1 MWRRSIALAAFAAFA
16 ALAAMAA
23 VAAGLQPAAV
33 VAAQPQ
39 AWNFRVFLNDSPIGQ
54 HRFSLRRDGDEAELR
69 SEARFEVKLLFI
81 TAYRYAHTAV
91 ERWRGNCLTGMTART
106 DDDGK
111 KLSVDAA
118 ATFAAS
124 TPTAQEGSR
133 LEVSTGTARQP
144 LEGCVMS
151 FAYWNPALLKQER
164 LLNAQTGEH
173 EAVRISDA
181 GEERIVVRG
190 VPVTARRYRIA
201 GSKNPIDIW
210 YSASR
215 EWLALESTLEGGRR
229 LRYQIE

>member
-1 MWRRSIALAAFAAFA
+1 MLRRYLACLALALTTTALHPSVIAA
-16 ALAAMAA
+16 
-23 VAAGLQPAAV
+23 PEEH
-33 VAAQPQ
+33 

-54 HRFSLRRDGDEAELR
+54 HRFTLRRDGEDAELR

-81 TAYRYAHTAV
+81 SAYRYAHTAV

-124 TPTAQEGSR
+124 AQQGNG
-133 LEVSTGTARQP
+133 LAVSTGSGRQP
-144 LEGCVMS
+144 LDGCVMS

-173 EAVRISDA
+173 EAVKISDS
-181 GEERIVVRG
+181 GDERIVVRG

-215 EWLALESTLEGGRR
+215 EWLVLESTLEGGRR

>member
-1 MWRRSIALAAFAAFA
+1 MLRRYLACFALALTTTALHPSVIAA
-16 ALAAMAA
+16 
-23 VAAGLQPAAV
+23 PEEH
-33 VAAQPQ
+33 

-54 HRFSLRRDGDEAELR
+54 HRFTLRRDGEDAELR

-81 TAYRYAHTAV
+81 SAYRYAHTAV

-124 TPTAQEGSR
+124 AQQGNG
-133 LEVSTGTARQP
+133 LAVSTGSGRQP
-144 LEGCVMS
+144 LDGCVMS

-173 EAVRISDA
+173 EAVKISDS
-181 GEERIVVRG
+181 GDERIVVRG

>member
-1 MWRRSIALAAFAAFA
+1 MLRRYLAC
-16 ALAAMAA
+16 LAVA
-23 VAAGLQPAAV
+23 VAAADLHQ
-33 VAAQPQ
+33 VALASPQEQ
-39 AWNFRVFLNDSPIGQ
+39 AWNFRVLLNDSPIGQ
-54 HRFSLRRDGDEAELR
+54 HRFTLRRDGEEAELR

-81 TAYRYAHTAV
+81 TAYRYAHTAI

-111 KLSVDAA
+111 KLSVEAA
-118 ATFAAS
+118 AAS
-124 TPTAQEGSR
+124 ASSVATAQEGGR
-133 LEVSTGTARQP
+133 LEVSTGSGRQA
-144 LEGCVMS
+144 LAGCVMS

-173 EAVRISDA
+173 EAVKISDA

-201 GSKNPIDIW
+201 GSKSLIDIW

>member
-1 MWRRSIALAAFAAFA
+1 MLRRYLACLALPLTTA
-16 ALAAMAA
+16 ALHPSVIAA
-23 VAAGLQPAAV
+23 PEEH
-33 VAAQPQ
+33 

-54 HRFSLRRDGDEAELR
+54 HRFSLRRDGEEAELR
-69 SEARFEVKLLFI
+69 SEARFELKLLFI
-81 TAYRYAHTAV
+81 SAYRCAHTAV
-91 ERWRGNCLTGMTART
+91 ERWRGSCLTGMTART

-124 TPTAQEGSR
+124 AQQGNG
-133 LEVSTGTARQP
+133 LAVSTGSGRQP
-144 LEGCVMS
+144 LDGCVMS

-173 EAVRISDA
+173 EAVKISDS
-181 GEERIVVRG
+181 GDERIVVRG

>member
-1 MWRRSIALAAFAAFA
+1 MLRRYLACLALALTTTALHPSVIAA
-16 ALAAMAA
+16 
-23 VAAGLQPAAV
+23 PEEH
-33 VAAQPQ
+33 

-54 HRFSLRRDGDEAELR
+54 HRFTLRRDGEDAELR

-81 TAYRYAHTAV
+81 SAYRYAHTAV

-124 TPTAQEGSR
+124 AQQGNG
-133 LEVSTGTARQP
+133 LAVSTGSGRQP
-144 LEGCVMS
+144 LDGCVMS

-173 EAVRISDA
+173 EAVKISDS
-181 GEERIVVRG
+181 GDERIVVRG